1 MEHENK
7 TIICILLVLFI
18 LGGLVLLYLRN
29 KRK

>member
-1 MEHENK
+1 MNTK
-7 TIICILLVLFI
+7 AIICILLVLFI

>member
-1 MEHENK
+1 MKTK